1 MKLPALLA
9 ATVPS
14 ALSILI
20 IAGGSSP
27 ALAASHKNPP
37 AKTTAKVAACP
48 SSSVSAT
55 VDFTK
60 FGGTSS
66 SVAGAVV
73 FRNTGQTACSLRG
86 IPRVQVLSNSGQ
98 VIPTY
103 EAPNFAARPPT
114 AVLTAGHAAQG
125 AQVGSSFT
133 ISSWTCSVT
142 SFSLTLRFPGWA
154 GSIPVAPE
162 PSSGSCTASG
172 EANETLYVGPVTTI
186 GS

>member
-9 ATVPS
+9 ATV
-14 ALSILI
+14 LSVLGSLG
-20 IAGGSSP
+20 AGGSSP
-27 ALAASHKNPP
+27 ALAATHKSPP
-37 AKTTAKVAACP
+37 ARTTTKVAACP

-55 VDFTK
+55 ADFTQ
-60 FGGTSS
+60 FGGSSS

-86 IPRVQVLSNSGQ
+86 IPRVEVLSNSGQ

-103 EAPNFAARPPT
+103 QAPNFAARLPT
-114 AVLTAGHAAQG
+114 AVLAPGHPAHSAQ
-125 AQVGSSFT
+125 AGSSFT
-133 ISSWTCSVT
+133 ISSWTCSPS

-172 EANETLYVGPVTTI
+172 GADETLYVGPVTTI